1 MTLKKGFEMEDNKD
15 NKVVT
20 PTTNTSENGGQ
31 EQKTFTQEELNT
43 IIETRLAKANAKAK
57 KDMPSKEELQ
67 AYNEWKQTQK
77 TDQEKNE
84 ELMNQLKANNGTL
97 TDENTKLKA
106 QIQIM
111 NSNVKKEFVK
121 FVTSEV
127 LSMTNDEVD
136 LVTALKSY
144 KKDNPQYFGDTVIK
158 KTQTSPSLNT
168 GGDKPQTTNDIM
180 NNILRGTNQE

>member
-1 MTLKKGFEMEDNKD
+1 MAEN
-15 NKVVT
+15 NNNVVT
-20 PTTNTSENGGQ
+20 PTTNPDTQNGGQ
-31 EQKTFTQEELNT
+31 EQKTFTQEELNA
-43 IIETRLAKANAKAK
+43 IIETRLAKAR

-67 AYNEWKQTQK
+67 AYNEWKQNQK
-77 TDQEKNE
+77 TEQEKNE
-84 ELMNQLKANNGTL
+84 DLMNQLKTNNGTL

-144 KKDNPQYFGDTVIK
+144 KKDNPQYFGDTIIK
-158 KTQTSPSLNT
+158 KTQTSPSLNA